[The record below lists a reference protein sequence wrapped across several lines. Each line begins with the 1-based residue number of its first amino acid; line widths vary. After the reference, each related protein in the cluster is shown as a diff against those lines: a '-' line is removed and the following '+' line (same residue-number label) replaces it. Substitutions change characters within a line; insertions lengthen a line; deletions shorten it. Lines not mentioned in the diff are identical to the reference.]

1 MTRRLAFLRALL
13 AIVLA
18 LAMPGA
24 LAKALPSLHGPAQYV
39 EPLHA
44 AIAAPERSGA
54 PRGLAEG
61 REDGPGDGL
70 AVTRMAGCEPP
81 ADASARPVPREAVPH
96 SCGLR
101 TAQARAPPLP
111 RA

>member
-18 LAMPGA
+18 LVMPGA
-24 LAKALPSLHGPAQYV
+24 LAKALPSVHGPAQYL

-44 AIAAPERSGA
+44 AIAAPERPGA

-61 REDGPGDGL
+61 CEDGPADGL
-70 AVTRMAGCEPP
+70 AVARMAGCAPA
-81 ADASARPVPREAVPH
+81 ADASIRPVLREAVPH
-96 SCGLR
+96 ACGLR
-101 TAQARAPPLP
+101 TAQARAPPP
-111 RA
+111 SRV

>member
-24 LAKALPSLHGPAQYV
+24 LAKALPSVDGAAQYL

-44 AIAAPERSGA
+44 AIAAPERSGV

-61 REDGPGDGL
+61 GEDGPGDGL
-70 AVTRMAGCEPP
+70 AASRMAGSEPAP
-81 ADASARPVPREAVPH
+81 GAAIRPVPRAATPH
-96 SCGLR
+96 ARSLR
-101 TAQARAPPLP
+101 IAHARAPP
-111 RA
+111 ASHA